1 MREPFI
7 CRRCGAPEHLGE
19 RCALTPPA
27 PPKQEAT
34 KEKHDYF
41 KKFRL
46 YDPPPQP
53 ASEQEAAKDV
63 PEGLPEKWHKHWH
76 PNDTSWGG
84 IRATRLQDAL
94 SDLAASQRRVRE
106 LESLY
111 SASEAGWQ
119 HHYERAIKAE
129 SERDAAL
136 TDLTDFRMV
145 MDHCSRIYMWASGGR
160 ISKPNTLPEE
170 VMCVAEEIRAD
181 EDAEELAELTA
192 ERDAAIARAEAAE
205 AEHERLCEDI
215 DEHLPQWALSD
226 DDSDTANERER
237 VEYAGKELAELR
249 ARAEKAEAELRRLK
263 ATCPYCGGRTD
274 VGTGLCESGEECPA
288 ERLER
293 ADEYRRARDEAI
305 RERDEINDMYDQRIK
320 YSMGQAEENDSLRAE
335 CARLREALVRI
346 RCEDRAGQMHAIAR
360 AALAA
365 GEGEK
370 SK

>member
-94 SDLAASQRRVRE
+94 SDLAASQRRVKE
-106 LESLY
+106 LEG
-111 SASEAGWQ
+111 A
-119 HHYERAIKAE
+119 ERARDKAE
-129 SERDAAL
+129 SERDAAIAKFTRPHEAL
-136 TDLTDFRMV
+136 EDVRGHLD
-145 MDHCSRIYMWASGGR
+145 
-160 ISKPNTLPEE
+160 
-170 VMCVAEEIRAD
+170 D
-181 EDAEELAELTA
+181 ETLTA
-192 ERDAAIARAEAAE
+192 RLVEHQGVLRHGDTTLVAAIARAEAAE

-249 ARAEKAEAELRRLK
+249 ARAEKAEAELQRFK
-263 ATCPYCGGRTD
+263 ATCPYCGGHTD